1 MKQTKINS
9 TGYLDGMVSTGKRQA
24 PNGGAIS
31 STCLFQQYYPAL
43 VDLVSFK
50 IIQAGSRILPVFDA
64 ALQEQG
70 LEVLKAQGIEV
81 MLNRKV
87 LKVEEKHIE
96 LDGGEILP
104 YGLCVWA
111 AGTAP
116 RDITKSLIA
125 AIPEQSASTA
135 GQRGRLSVD
144 RWLRVQGTNG
154 SILALGDAVEVE
166 GLPLPATG
174 QVAAQHGAFLGRLL
188 NREYD
193 LSTSNPTFDLE
204 KVNAFGKVANVL
216 RLRGRLEAQAFSFL
230 NLGLLAYVGQANAL
244 AQVQTGNLKFGEYSA
259 RAGNL
264 LWRSV
269 YLVKQV
275 STRNRVLVLNDW
287 LRTRVFGRDIS
298 RF

>member
-1 MKQTKINS
+1 MHSFRLTLHNTLIRATS
-9 TGYLDGMVSTGKRQA
+9 FS
-24 PNGGAIS
+24 
-31 STCLFQQYYPAL
+31 LFPHSNTQYYPRL
-43 VDLVSFK
+43 VDLVSFR
-50 IIQAGSRILPVFDA
+50 IIQGGASILPVFDA
-64 ALQEQG
+64 AMQASG
-70 LEVLKAQGIEV
+70 LEALQNQGIEI

-87 LKVEEKHIE
+87 MKVEEKHIE

-125 AIPEQSASTA
+125 SIPELADSTA
-135 GQRGRLSVD
+135 GKRGRVAVD
-144 RWLRVQGTNG
+144 KWLRVKGTNG
-154 SILALGDAVEVE
+154 TILALGDAVEVDDLQ
-166 GLPLPATG
+166 LPPTG

-193 LSTSNPTFDLE
+193 LSTPVPTFDLD
-204 KVNAFGKVANVL
+204 KVNPFEKVANFV

-230 NLGLLAYVGQANAL
+230 NLGLLAYVGSANAL
-244 AQVQTGNLKFGEYSA
+244 AQVQTGNIKLGDYSS

>member
-1 MKQTKINS
+1 
-9 TGYLDGMVSTGKRQA
+9 
-24 PNGGAIS
+24 
-31 STCLFQQYYPAL
+31 
-43 VDLVSFK
+43 VDLVSFR
-50 IIQAGSRILPVFDA
+50 IIQGGASILPVFDA
-64 ALQEQG
+64 AMQTSG
-70 LEVLKAQGIEV
+70 LEALQSQGIEV

-87 LKVEEKHIE
+87 MKVEEKHIE
-96 LDGGEILP
+96 LDGGELLP

-116 RDITKSLIA
+116 RDITKNLIA
-125 AIPEQSASTA
+125 SIPELAASTA
-135 GQRGRLSVD
+135 GKRGRLAVD
-144 RWLRVQGTNG
+144 KWLRLRGTNG
-154 SILALGDAVEVE
+154 TIVALGDAVEVDDLQ
-166 GLPLPATG
+166 LPPTG

-193 LSTSNPTFDLE
+193 LSTPVPTFDLD
-204 KVNAFGKVANVL
+204 KVNPLEKVANFV

-230 NLGLLAYVGQANAL
+230 NLGLLAYVGSANAL
-244 AQVQTGNLKFGEYSA
+244 AQVQTGNIKLGDYSS